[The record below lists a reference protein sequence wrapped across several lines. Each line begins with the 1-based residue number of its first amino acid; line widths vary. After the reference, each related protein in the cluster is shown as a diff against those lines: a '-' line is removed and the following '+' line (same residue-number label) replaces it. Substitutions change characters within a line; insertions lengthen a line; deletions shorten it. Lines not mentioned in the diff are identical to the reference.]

1 MRAELNIFEPGTV
14 LYIVTENYH
23 DNDIYKVKVI
33 EDGFCN
39 VMTLHGIEQ
48 TRKTK
53 CNIMDGK
60 YKDTIIYITG
70 VVYIYKTYQEAV
82 KACNKDILLKIK
94 KCQDNKAE
102 LEKSIKKE
110 QEKEEYLKTMLK

>member
-1 MRAELNIFEPGTV
+1 MRYELNTFEPGTC
-14 LYIVTENYH
+14 LFIITETCQS
-23 DNDIYKVKVI
+23 NDIYEVEVI

-39 VMTLHGIEQ
+39 VMTTHGIEH

-53 CNIMDGK
+53 CKIINGK

-70 VVYIYKTYQEAV
+70 VVNIYRTYSEAV
-82 KACNKDILLKIK
+82 KAYNKDILLKIR
-94 KCQDNKAE
+94 KCQDNIAE
-102 LEKSIKKE
+102 LETSIKKE